1 MNTCIKRTV
10 SRCFASLRQLLQ
22 IRRLVPTAT
31 LQMLVVALVHSQL
44 DYGNSVL
51 VGLPAYLLHQLQ
63 SVLNAAAR
71 LVYHL
76 RARDHITDAF
86 ISLHW
91 LRAPERILYKMAVL
105 TYKALH
111 GGSRRYLSSLVHV
124 ADVSGR
130 PALCSPGSNRLRI
143 PPFKLSTI
151 GGRAFPVAAA
161 QFWNSLPDNVTS
173 ANSLS
178 AFRQQLK
185 HTLFQQSFPDIIM
198 WHFLT
203 VTPIVA

>member
-1 MNTCIKRTV
+1 
-10 SRCFASLRQLLQ
+10 
-22 IRRLVPTAT
+22 
-31 LQMLVVALVHSQL
+31 MLVVALVHSRL

-51 VGLPAYLLHQLQ
+51 VGLPAYLLRQFQ

-76 RARDHITDAF
+76 RARDHITDEL

-105 TYKALH
+105 TYKAVH
-111 GGSRRYLSSLVHV
+111 GGSPRYLSLLVHV
-124 ADVSGR
+124 ANVSGR
-130 PALCSPGSNRLRI
+130 PALRSAGSNRLRI

-151 GGRAFPVAAA
+151 SGRAFPVAVA
-161 QFWNSLPDNVTS
+161 QFWNRMPVNVTS

-185 HTLFQQSFPDIIM
+185 HTMFQLSFTDII
-198 WHFLT
+198 T
-203 VTPIVA
+203 